1 VVCVFSWR
9 EARAPSASNS
19 EQRERAAAMT
29 EKGSYIPVELTEK
42 TDENSAES
50 PVAVAVET
58 AEEELVEVVA
68 PANLP
73 EGYEFEVTAS
83 DETFTVRVPQGGV
96 KEGELFRGTK
106 ISSSSSSTSNRKKSQ
121 DAPVGGWKNGLC
133 DCCIHGCCHAHFWLG
148 LCFPQ
153 CLLAQVMVRLDLD
166 MLGQPRPPTG
176 TPNSAFTTMVVLTV
190 VWLISHGIPVLG
202 AILSYPFFIYLLLAT
217 CWVRQSVRQRYA
229 IPEQDCKGCEDFCCA
244 FCCGKCAICQMARHT
259 ANYETEPSQCCTN
272 DGLNHV

>member
-1 VVCVFSWR
+1 
-9 EARAPSASNS
+9 
-19 EQRERAAAMT
+19 MT

-148 LCFPQ
+148 LCCPQ

-166 MLGQPRPPTG
+166 MVGDPRPAAAAR
-176 TPNSAFTTMVVLTV
+176 TPNGAFTTMTILTFVVVIARTIPQLFGF
-190 VWLISHGIPVLG
+190 IS
-202 AILSYPFFIYLLLAT
+202 ILFVIYLLIAT
-217 CWVRQSVRQRYA
+217 LGVRQYIRRRYA
-229 IPEQDCKGCEDFCCA
+229 IPEQNCKGCEDFCCTC
-244 FCCGKCAICQMARHT
+244 FCIKCIICQMARHT
-259 ANYETEPSQCCTN
+259 ANYETEPSKCCTN
-272 DGLNHV
+272 DGLKIV